1 VTVVVR
7 SAAWLV
13 LLVLGLLQLH
23 DLQPDL
29 APAANGAPAGPD
41 AAAVVVMALVRL
53 VALGLGWYLV
63 AATLLTLLVGVAGA
77 ARTTTRRLVPR
88 TLHEGLRRVCGL
100 TIAFT
105 TAVPTLAAADE
116 RSAITMHRLADDPA
130 IGDASAITMRRL
142 EPPATVAPPSASDPA
157 PKAVTPAP
165 SSHVIDRGEH
175 LWAVAESTL
184 ASAWGAPPTDR
195 EIDPFW
201 RELVRR
207 NRSRLPDPMNPDL
220 VHPGLEIE
228 VPPVPARDV

>member
-1 VTVVVR
+1 MRVVVR

-23 DLQPDL
+23 DFHPD

-41 AAAVVVMALVRL
+41 AAAGVVMALVRV

-63 AATLLTLLVGVAGA
+63 AATLLTLLVGLAGA
-77 ARTTTRRLVPR
+77 TRTMTRRLVPR
-88 TLHEGLRRVCGL
+88 TVHEGLRHVCGL
-100 TIAFT
+100 TIAL
-105 TAVPTLAAADE
+105 TAVVPTLAAADE
-116 RSAITMHRLADDPA
+116 RSAITMLRLADDPET
-130 IGDASAITMRRL
+130 GDAPAITMRRL
-142 EPPATVAPPSASDPA
+142 APPATGAPPPASDPA
-157 PKAVTPAP
+157 PGAVPPATA
-165 SSHVIDRGEH
+165 SHVIGRGEH
-175 LWAVAESTL
+175 LWAIAESTL

-207 NRSRLPDPMNPDL
+207 NRSRLPDPRNPDL
-220 VHPGLEIE
+220 VHPGLEVE

>member
-1 VTVVVR
+1 MKVVVR
-7 SAAWLV
+7 SGAWLV

-23 DLQPDL
+23 DFHPGLTP
-29 APAANGAPAGPD
+29 APNGALGDPD
-41 AAAVVVMALVRL
+41 AAAELVMALVRL

-63 AATLLTLLVGVAGA
+63 AATLLTLLVGLAGA

-88 TLHEGLRRVCGL
+88 TVHEALRHVCGL
-100 TIAFT
+100 TIALT
-105 TAVPTLAAADE
+105 AAVPTLAAADE
-116 RSAITMHRLADDPA
+116 RPAITMHRLADDPA
-130 IGDASAITMRRL
+130 TGDAPVITMRRL
-142 EPPATVAPPSASDPA
+142 GPPATVTPPAASDPA
-157 PKAVTPAP
+157 PNAVPPAP
-165 SSHVIDRGEH
+165 ASHVISQGEH

-207 NRSRLPDPMNPDL
+207 NRSRLPDPANPDL
-220 VHPGLEIE
+220 VHPGLEVE